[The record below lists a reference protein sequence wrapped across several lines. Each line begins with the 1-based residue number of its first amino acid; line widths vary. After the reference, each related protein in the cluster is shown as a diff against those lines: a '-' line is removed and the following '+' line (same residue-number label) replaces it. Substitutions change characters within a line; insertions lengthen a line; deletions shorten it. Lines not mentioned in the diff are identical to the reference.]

1 MEQEFKWDADPALQE
16 RVLHWALAREAG
28 CAKLVEMDARY
39 FDTPDGQLA
48 AERAALRLRRE
59 GGESVCCLKL
69 RGADASSG
77 LHAHEEYECGASC
90 VAEGLSSLPEH
101 GAPIDLCTR
110 LRTLP
115 LTENCRI
122 TFSRYALLLRTGG
135 AEAEL
140 ALDYGQMS
148 ADGKSAPLCEIE
160 LERKGGSEEW
170 FLALG
175 QALAQEF
182 ALKPQPLS
190 KLARARAL

>member
-1 MEQEFKWDADPALQE
+1 MGRRPGATGAGAP
-16 RVLHWALAREAG
+16 LAA

-115 LTENCRI
+115 LTETCRV

-148 ADGKSAPLCEIE
+148 AGGKSAPLCEIE